1 MNTSLY
7 VIILSIVFLIVL
19 IVLIIFFINRK
30 SIKIKIL
37 EEEAAKG
44 SPETKLALGLMF
56 YSGVQIPV
64 DKEKGSNYIKQAAE
78 AGNAQAQYLYSGI
91 VLGADSGKEPTKEQ
105 LLEAASWIQ
114 KAADGGFLT
123 AVTTLAN
130 MYAEGKILKKDI
142 KKSQAYFLKAAEMGD
157 IQSQLTVAGIYHFSI
172 GLDKTIGYAWYKVAE
187 HNGNE
192 YAAEAA
198 EKLYDELSDD
208 MKKEALKKAD
218 EYISKYAVS
227 KLN

>member
-1 MNTSLY
+1 MNISF
-7 VIILSIVFLIVL
+7 IILSIVLMVVLVVL
-19 IVLIIFFINRK
+19 IVFFINRK

-44 SPETKLALGLMF
+44 NPETQLALGLMF

-64 DKEKGSNYIKQAAE
+64 NKEKGCEYIKKAAE
-78 AGNAQAQYLYSGI
+78 NGNAQAQYLYSGI
-91 VLGADSGKEPTKEQ
+91 VLGADSDHSPTKEQ

-130 MYAEGKILKKDI
+130 MYAEGRILHKDSKKA
-142 KKSQAYFLKAAEMGD
+142 QHYFLKAAEMGD
-157 IQSQLTVAGIYHFSI
+157 LQSQLTVAGIYHFSI
-172 GLDKTIGYAWYKVAE
+172 GLDRTIGYAWYKVAE
-187 HNGNE
+187 QNGNE
-192 YAAEAA
+192 YAAEASA
-198 EKLYDELSDD
+198 KLYEELSDED
-208 MKKEALKKAD
+208 KSEALRKAD
-218 EYISKYAVS
+218 EYISKYAGK

>member
-1 MNTSLY
+1 MNISF
-7 VIILSIVFLIVL
+7 IILSIVLVVVL
-19 IVLIIFFINRK
+19 AALIIFFINRK

-44 SPETKLALGLMF
+44 NPETQLALGLMF

-64 DKEKGSNYIKQAAE
+64 NKEKGCEYIKKAAE
-78 AGNAQAQYLYSGI
+78 NGSAQAQYLYSGI
-91 VLGADSGKEPTKEQ
+91 ILGTDSDKTPSKEQ

-130 MYAEGKILKKDI
+130 MYAEGKILQKDSKKA
-142 KKSQAYFLKAAEMGD
+142 QHYFLKAAEMGD
-157 IQSQLTVAGIYHFSI
+157 LQSQLTVAGIYHFSI
-172 GLDKTIGYAWYKVAE
+172 GMDRTTGYAWYKVAE

-192 YAAEAA
+192 YAAEASA
-198 EKLYDELSDD
+198 KLYEELSDED
-208 MKKEALKKAD
+208 KTEALRKAD
-218 EYISKYAVS
+218 EYISKYACK

>member
-1 MNTSLY
+1 MNMY
-7 VIILSIVFLIVL
+7 VIISSIVFMVILVVL
-19 IVLIIFFINRK
+19 IVFFINRK

-37 EEEAAKG
+37 EDEAAKG
-44 SPETKLALGLMF
+44 NPETQLALGLMF
-56 YSGVQIPV
+56 YSGVQLPV
-64 DKEKGSNYIKQAAE
+64 NKEKGCEYIKKAAE
-78 AGNAQAQYLYSGI
+78 NGNAQAQYLYSGV
-91 VLGADSGKEPTKEQ
+91 VLGADSGKNPTKEQ

-130 MYAEGKILKKDI
+130 MYAEGQILQKDSKKA
-142 KKSQAYFLKAAEMGD
+142 QHYFLKAAEMGD

-172 GLDKTIGYAWYKVAE
+172 GMDRTIGYAWYKVAE

-192 YAAEAA
+192 YAAETSA
-198 EKLYDELSDD
+198 KLYEEFSEEE
-208 MKKEALKKAD
+208 KSEALRKAD
-218 EYISKYAVS
+218 EYINKYADK

>member
-1 MNTSLY
+1 MNIF
-7 VIILSIVFLIVL
+7 VILSIVLVVILVVL
-19 IVLIIFFINRK
+19 IVFFINRK

-44 SPETKLALGLMF
+44 NPETQLALGLMF
-56 YSGVQIPV
+56 YSGVQVPL
-64 DKEKGSNYIKQAAE
+64 DKEKGSEYIKKAAE
-78 AGNAQAQYLYSGI
+78 NGNAQAQYLYSGI
-91 VLGADSGKEPTKEQ
+91 VLGADSGKTPTKEQ

-130 MYAEGKILKKDI
+130 MYAEGKVLNKDGKKA
-142 KKSQAYFLKAAEMGD
+142 QHYFLKAAEMGD

-172 GLDKTIGYAWYKVAE
+172 GMDKTIGYAWYKVAE

-192 YAAEAA
+192 YASEASA
-198 EKLYDELSDD
+198 KIYEELSEKD
-208 MKKEALKKAD
+208 KLEALKKAD
-218 EYISKYAVS
+218 EYISKYS
-227 KLN
+227 GKKLN

>member
-1 MNTSLY
+1 MNMYIL
-7 VIILSIVFLIVL
+7 VLSIVLMVILVVL
-19 IVLIIFFINRK
+19 IVFIINRK

-44 SPETKLALGLMF
+44 NPETQLALGLMF
-56 YSGVQIPV
+56 YSGVQVPV
-64 DKEKGSNYIKQAAE
+64 NKEKGCEYIKKAAE
-78 AGNAQAQYLYSGI
+78 NGNAQAQYLYSGI
-91 VLGADSGKEPTKEQ
+91 VLGADSGKAPTKEQ
-105 LLEAASWIQ
+105 LLEAAAWIK

-130 MYAEGKILKKDI
+130 MYAEGKVLNKDGKKA
-142 KKSQAYFLKAAEMGD
+142 QYYFLKAAEMGD

-172 GLDKTIGYAWYKVAE
+172 GMDRTTGYAWYKVAE

-192 YAAEAA
+192 YAAEASA
-198 EKLYDELSDD
+198 KLYEELSEDD
-208 MKKEALKKAD
+208 KLEALKKAD
-218 EYISKYAVS
+218 EYISKYAGN